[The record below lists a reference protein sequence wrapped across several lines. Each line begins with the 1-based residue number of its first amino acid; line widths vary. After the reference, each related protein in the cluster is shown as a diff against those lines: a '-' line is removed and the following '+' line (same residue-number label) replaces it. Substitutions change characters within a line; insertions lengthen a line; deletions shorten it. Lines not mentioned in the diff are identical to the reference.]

1 MLRKNKLLLVVLI
14 AIILIPSIYAGI
26 FLSSMWDPY
35 GELGKLPVAVVN
47 LDRHV
52 TYNDSELSIGD
63 QMEESLKNN
72 KSMDFQ
78 SATKAQAQTGL
89 KNGTYYMVIT
99 IPEDFSKNASTLTD
113 AEPKQMVLDY
123 QTNPGKNYIS
133 SKLSES
139 AIKEIKNSI
148 TAEVTRTYA
157 QAVFDQITNVG
168 NGLQDAADGTVS
180 LMDGE
185 QQIIDGNAKIQTNLQ
200 KLSDGSAAL
209 ASGAD
214 TLKQGIVDYTDGAGK
229 INDGLKDLQQG
240 TESVAKGTGDLLN
253 GSIQLYDGLAVMSD
267 SINKSMTEENVKN
280 MQTAEAGLI
289 TLNDGIQQL
298 NAAVNGDGIT
308 SAGIDMG
315 TMTGALAQVGTN
327 ITDAGTAAGTAA
339 GTLVGAYAKTGNM
352 NDLGG
357 AAGDVM
363 AAYKQ
368 LGGFLSSLTE
378 AQKQALTPDQLQAIQ
393 WAMGKLVTQS
403 DLSNPATID
412 FRDSNT
418 AMGKVLAATGSV
430 GTVGNNLQA
439 AGGTMQQLAASDLSG
454 SVVKLKE
461 NVTALAT
468 ASKQLLPASSAAIT
482 SLRSGMQQVQSGLNK
497 TEAADGSSGLLE
509 GAGKIKTGLNTLN
522 QGVSGAGGLSEGVAQ
537 LVSGAETLNANNSA
551 LVSGAEQ
558 LGTGAGQ
565 IQNGTDQLA
574 AGNETL
580 GKGLTDL
587 QTGTIQLNEALQNGA
602 DTVAET
608 NVSDKTLDMFSQ
620 PVTLQETQITTVEN
634 NGHAMAAYMMS
645 VGLWVGCLAFCLMY
659 PLTKCEGKLTSG
671 LAWWGSKAVIA
682 YPVAVVMA
690 AALIFLLSVANGFAP
705 QNLTGTIAVAVFA
718 AVAFMSVMYFFNVL
732 LGKVGSFLMLIFMVL
747 QLAGS
752 AGTYPIEI
760 SGTFAQKLH
769 PYMPFT
775 YTVDAFRNT
784 ISGGTDISHEC
795 LFLGLLAVIFTVL
808 TVFVFQFRE
817 KRIKAEKPILHTWL
831 EQNGLA

>member
-1 MLRKNKLLLVVLI
+1 MIKNELHMLRKNKLLLVVLI

-72 KSMDFQ
+72 NSMDFQ

-148 TAEVTRTYA
+148 TSEVTRTYA

-229 INDGLKDLQQG
+229 INDGLKALQQG

-280 MQTAEAGLI
+280 MQTAEAGLL

-298 NAAVNGDGIT
+298 NAAVNGDGTT

-368 LGGFLSSLTE
+368 LGAFLQSNAGSLTPE
-378 AQKQALTPDQLQAIQ
+378 QLQAIQ
-393 WAMGKLVTQS
+393 QVMGQLANQT
-403 DLSNPATID
+403 NPADTG
-412 FRDSNT
+412 T

-430 GTVGNNLQA
+430 GTVGSNLQA

-461 NVTALAT
+461 SVTTLAT

-509 GAGKIKTGLNTLN
+509 GAGKIKSGLNTLN

-537 LVSGAETLNANNSA
+537 LVNGAETLNANNSA

-558 LGTGAGQ
+558 LGAGAGQ
-565 IQNGTDQLA
+565 IQDGTDQLA

-690 AALIFLLSVANGFAP
+690 VALIFLLSVANGFAP
-705 QNLTGTIAVAVFA
+705 QNLIGTIAVAIFA

-760 SGTFAQKLH
+760 SGTLAQKLH
-769 PYMPFT
+769 PYVPFT